1 MADQATPKS
10 LSVIIP
16 VYNELDTW
24 KELLARVEAV
34 EIPGVR
40 KQIILVEDGSGDGTR
55 EQLAQFARRL
65 EPPQPP
71 LRAGGAE
78 IKVLFHRQNQGKGA
92 ALRTGFAA
100 AEGDFVIV
108 QDADLEYDPHDYPKL
123 LQPLI
128 DGRADAVYGSRF
140 ARGRPADTYFKNYLA
155 NRILTWLSNRT
166 TGLKLTDMETCYK
179 VFKRELIQQV
189 RIEQNRFGF
198 EPEVTAKIAALGASV
213 VELPISY
220 SGRTRAEGKKIGW
233 KDGLRAIWCILK
245 YCPPRPR
252 RGR

>member
-1 MADQATPKS
+1 M
-10 LSVIIP
+10 
-16 VYNELDTW
+16 
-24 KELLARVEAV
+24 
-34 EIPGVR
+34 
-40 KQIILVEDGSGDGTR
+40 
-55 EQLAQFARRL
+55 
-65 EPPQPP
+65 
-71 LRAGGAE
+71 
-78 IKVLFHRQNQGKGA
+78 
-92 ALRTGFAA
+92 
-100 AEGDFVIV
+100 
-108 QDADLEYDPHDYPKL
+108 
-123 LQPLI
+123 
-128 DGRADAVYGSRF
+128 
-140 ARGRPADTYFKNYLA
+140 
-155 NRILTWLSNRT
+155 SNRT